1 MVGSSGRRKEPRAV
15 YVVVYSPLMI
25 KHQVGLKRF
34 EVKGVWL
41 SCFLI
46 CDVGSVFE
54 YPLRCEEVCVLK
66 REDITYSQKSG
77 FTELENGVV
86 ASACLKVV

>member
-1 MVGSSGRRKEPRAV
+1 
-15 YVVVYSPLMI
+15 MI
-25 KHQVGLKRF
+25 KHQVGLKRL

-41 SCFLI
+41 SCFLV

-54 YPLRCEEVCVLK
+54 YPLGCEEVCVFK